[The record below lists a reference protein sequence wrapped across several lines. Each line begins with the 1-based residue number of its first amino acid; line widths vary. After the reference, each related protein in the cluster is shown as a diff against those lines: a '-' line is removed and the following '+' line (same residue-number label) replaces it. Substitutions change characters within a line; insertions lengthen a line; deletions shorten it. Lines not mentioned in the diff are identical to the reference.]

1 MRNIKDDQIATLIN
15 RLYFSGRN
23 VIKKNNIELIESN
36 ALKSQLLF
44 SCQIQTCMQEFLN
57 LPSKFGH
64 PHIH

>member
-36 ALKSQLLF
+36 AIDEITKTIMPDSIKTTIYNTHLGTVHLV
-44 SCQIQTCMQEFLN
+44 EY
-57 LPSKFGH
+57 
-64 PHIH
+64 

>member
-36 ALKSQLLF
+36 TIDEITKIIMPDSIKTTIYNTHLGTVHLV
-44 SCQIQTCMQEFLN
+44 EY
-57 LPSKFGH
+57 
-64 PHIH
+64 

>member
-36 ALKSQLLF
+36 AIDEITKIIMPDSIKTTIYNTHLGTVHLV
-44 SCQIQTCMQEFLN
+44 EY
-57 LPSKFGH
+57 
-64 PHIH
+64 